1 MAADVVVPS
10 EEILRHPAVDVV
22 VIGAGAVGAACA
34 YFAARAGLSVAVV
47 ERGAVASGTS
57 SGGEGNILVSDKDA
71 GPELDLALYS
81 QSVWRNEL
89 SEHADR
95 WEFDSKGGLVVA
107 ATEAQAQSL
116 KRRAVRQ
123 REAGIDAI
131 DVAKDDLRGYEPH
144 LAPDLVAGVYYP
156 QDAQVQ
162 PMLVAAHLLRLA
174 REAGA
179 VVHTRVSVTGFLR
192 RGRPQ
197 ERADVIGVRTTAGD
211 IPSGCVVNAAGT
223 WAGGVAALAGVDV
236 PVLPRRGFVLV
247 TEPLAGRVRH
257 KVYAAG
263 YVDDVESSD
272 AGLQTSPVVEGTE
285 SGTILIGSSRE
296 RVGFDDTFSVR
307 AISAIAAKAIALFPM
322 LADAKAI
329 RAYHGFRPYCPDHLP
344 VIGPDPRAPG
354 LWHACGH
361 EGAGIGLAAGTGSL
375 VARALTSDPTMPSLA
390 DFAPERFGAVA

>member
-1 MAADVVVPS
+1 MAHA
-10 EEILRHPAVDVV
+10 AVDVV

-34 YFAARAGLSVAVV
+34 YFATRAGLTVAIV
-47 ERGAVASGTS
+47 ERGAVACGTS

-81 QSVWRNEL
+81 QSVWRGEL
-89 SEHADR
+89 AEYAAE
-95 WEFDSKGGLVVA
+95 WEFESKGGLVVA
-107 ATEAQAQSL
+107 SSPTQADSL
-116 KRRAVRQ
+116 RARAARQ
-123 REAGIDAI
+123 RRAGIDAI
-131 DVAKDDLRGYEPH
+131 DVDRDELKTYEPCLTDDL
-144 LAPDLVAGVYYP
+144 AAGVYYP

-174 REAGA
+174 RSAGA
-179 VVHTRVSVTGFLR
+179 RVHTGVAVTGFLR
-192 RGRPQ
+192 RGPS
-197 ERADVIGVRTTAGD
+197 DDGVTGVCTTTGD
-211 IPSGCVVNAAGT
+211 MPSGCVVNAAGT
-223 WAGGVAALAGVDV
+223 WAGEIAELAGVEV

-247 TEPLAGRVRH
+247 TEPLPGRVLH

-272 AGLQTSPVVEGTE
+272 AGLQTSPVVEGTR

-296 RVGFDDTFSVR
+296 RVGFDHTFSLSAVSAMAAG
-307 AISAIAAKAIALFPM
+307 AIGLFPM
-322 LADAKAI
+322 LADVKAM

-375 VARALTSDPTMPSLA
+375 IAAAITGEKDLPSLA
-390 DFAPERFGAVA
+390 AFAPERFGAAA